1 VKPVLRKVKISG
13 TGSYVPPRVVT
24 NEWLA
29 EQIDTTDE
37 WISQRTGIK
46 ERRWVDAGT
55 GPSDL
60 ALNASNA
67 ALEAA
72 GCKAEDL
79 DMIVLASLSP
89 EHYFPGTSAFLQ
101 HKLGLET
108 TPAMDIRCQCT
119 GFIYALS
126 VAKLMVAAGQYDKV
140 LLVGTE
146 VHSTGLDISDRGR
159 DTAVIFGDGAGA
171 LVLEPA
177 DDDADQDIFPVRLH
191 AQGEHAKRL
200 WNEVPTTLERPVMS
214 HAQLD
219 EGRQY
224 PKMDGRFVFKHAVTR
239 MPQVMNE
246 VLDDSG
252 FKMDDVNFFLFH
264 QANLRINEFV
274 GQHLKIPEEKVANNI
289 ERLGN
294 CSAASIPILLD
305 ECIRDGKIKR
315 GDLVCMSGFGSGFT
329 WGAAVLR
336 Y

>member
-1 VKPVLRKVKISG
+1 MEAVLRKVKISG

-29 EQIDTTDE
+29 ERIDTSDE
-37 WISQRTGIK
+37 WITQRTGIE
-46 ERRWVDAGT
+46 ERHWVEVGV

-60 ALNASNA
+60 ALEASKA

-72 GCKAEDL
+72 ELKPEDI

-89 EHYFPGTSAFLQ
+89 EVYFPGISAFLQ
-101 HKLGLET
+101 HKLGMDT

-119 GFIYALS
+119 GFIYGLN
-126 VAKLMVAAGQYDKV
+126 VAHLMVASGQYNRV

-146 VHSTGLDISDRGR
+146 VHSTGLDVSDRGR
-159 DTAVIFGDGAGA
+159 DTAVIFGDGSGA
-171 LVLEPA
+171 LVLEAA
-177 DDDADQDIFPVRLH
+177 DEGSDQDIYPVKLH

-200 WNEVPTTLERPVMS
+200 WVDAPTVLENPIISAEM
-214 HAQLD
+214 LE

-224 PKMDGRFVFKHAVTR
+224 PKMDGRFVFKNAVVR
-239 MPQVMNE
+239 MPEVMVEALQTAGKKMEE
-246 VLDDSG
+246 VD
-252 FKMDDVNFFLFH
+252 FFLFH

-274 GQHLKIPEEKVANNI
+274 GKTLKIPEDKVANNI
-289 ERLGN
+289 QKLGN
-294 CSAASIPILLD
+294 CSAASIPILFD
-305 ECIRDGKIKR
+305 QCIRDGKIKR